1 MERISELIKRLDW
14 NLDTETQKIAID
26 RLVERNDYKLELLI
40 QPGYNKDVWGNAA
53 IVLVEKGYKEYKK
66 VIDKMFWCLQDMN
79 WPGSSIIYEELVS
92 INKIN
97 LINDYENIVSIC
109 LNKNDEEWLYNLYQF
124 SKDCNINRN
133 DFKNLNLYDKMV
145 GLVR

>member
-53 IVLVEKGYKEYKK
+53 IVLVEKGYKEYIKK
-66 VIDKMFWCLQDMN
+66 C
-79 WPGSSIIYEELVS
+79 
-92 INKIN
+92 
-97 LINDYENIVSIC
+97 
-109 LNKNDEEWLYNLYQF
+109 
-124 SKDCNINRN
+124 
-133 DFKNLNLYDKMV
+133 
-145 GLVR
+145 

>member
-109 LNKNDEEWLYNLYQF
+109 LNMNDEEWLYNLYQF

-145 GLVR
+145 GLVQ